1 MSDHHHHDHHHAH
14 GHDHHHGVSDG
25 RRLAIALGIIIVF
38 LVVEIVGGLLSGS
51 LALLADAGH
60 MVSDAA
66 ALAMSLAALS
76 LGSRPAD
83 RKRSYGYKRLEVLAA
98 FVNGCVLIAISLWI
112 VFEAIHRFMS
122 PVPVLG
128 GTMLAVA
135 IAGLAANLAAFF
147 VLHGGGREN
156 LNLRSAWLHVLGDV
170 AGFAMTIVA
179 ALVIMFTGFNTA
191 DPVLSVLVA
200 LLILR
205 GAFEIVRD
213 SGHILLE
220 GTPRAID
227 PDDVRAELKSVLP
240 READVHHIHV
250 WAIGSGQTVATLHV
264 GGLEYGHTQEAVAA
278 IKERLKQR
286 YGISHST
293 VQVEHGGCADAS

>member
-1 MSDHHHHDHHHAH
+1 MSGDQDHE
-14 GHDHHHGVSDG
+14 HHHGASDG
-25 RRLAIALGIIIVF
+25 RRLAISLGIIIVF
-38 LVVEIVGGLLSGS
+38 LIVEIIGGLLSGS

-66 ALAMSLAALS
+66 ALAMSLAALRI
-76 LGSRPAD
+76 GKRPAD

-98 FVNGCVLIAISLWI
+98 FVNGCVLIAISFWI
-112 VFEAIHRFMS
+112 VIEAIHRFTS
-122 PVPVLG
+122 PVPVIG
-128 GTMLAVA
+128 HTMLAVA
-135 IAGLAANLAAFF
+135 VAGLLANVAAFF
-147 VLHGGGREN
+147 VLNGGGREN

-179 ALVIMFTGFNTA
+179 ALVIMFTGFTLA
-191 DPVLSVLVA
+191 DPILSVLVA

-220 GTPRAID
+220 GTPHTID
-227 PDDVRAELKSVLP
+227 PDEVRDELKSVLP
-240 READVHHIHV
+240 HEADVHHIHV
-250 WAIGSGQTVATLHV
+250 WAIGAGQTVATLHV
-264 GGLEYGHTQEAVAA
+264 GGLEHSDTREAVAA
-278 IKERLKQR
+278 IKQRLKQR

>member
-1 MSDHHHHDHHHAH
+1 MSSHDHHDHAT
-14 GHDHHHGVSDG
+14 GDG
-25 RRLAIALGIIIVF
+25 ARLAIALGIVIVF
-38 LVVEIVGGLLSGS
+38 LAVEIAGGLLSGS

-66 ALAMSLAALS
+66 ALAMSLAALRI
-76 LGSRPAD
+76 GKRAPD
-83 RKRSYGYKRLEVLAA
+83 KNRSYGYKRIEVLAA
-98 FVNGCVLIAISLWI
+98 FVNGCVLIAISFWI
-112 VFEAIHRFMS
+112 VIEAVHRFAS
-122 PVPVLG
+122 PVRVMG

-135 IAGLAANLAAFF
+135 VAGLLANLAAFF
-147 VLHGGGREN
+147 VLNGGGREN
-156 LNLRSAWLHVLGDV
+156 LNLRSAWLHVLGDL

-179 ALVIMFTGFNTA
+179 ALVIMFTGFTLA

-220 GTPRAID
+220 GTPATID
-227 PDDVRAELKSVLP
+227 PDDVREELKSVLP

-250 WAIGSGQTVATLHV
+250 WAISASQNVATLHV
-264 GGLEYGHTQEAVAA
+264 DGLEQAHAREAVAA
-278 IKERLKQR
+278 IKKRLKQR

-293 VQVEHGGCADAS
+293 IQVEHGGCVDHEI